1 MPECPVFYVR
11 CIRASEMSGD
21 TGKLT
26 IHACYFIGSGNVRTI
41 SHRRVAELLIP
52 EMLCIALGKCHE
64 DATVIATT
72 IVNQGN
78 VLDYLMHT
86 VYSSPI
92 SITNRTP
99 RCSSKYECHVAED
112 VRSTSFGRQ
121 QIQRYIAQGRLRW
134 FGHPLRSPLN
144 HPARAI
150 YTFNATA
157 AGWSRPRGAPRT
169 RWSDVL
175 SKDLK

>member
-1 MPECPVFYVR
+1 
-11 CIRASEMSGD
+11 MSGY
-21 TGKLT
+21 TSKLT

-41 SHRRVAELLIP
+41 SHRRFAELLIP
-52 EMLCIALGKCHE
+52 EMPCIALGKCHE

-92 SITNRTP
+92 SITNSTP
-99 RCSSKYECHVAED
+99 RCSSKDECHVAEY

-121 QIQRYIAQGRLRW
+121 QIQRCIAQGRLRW
-134 FGHPLRSPLN
+134 FVHPLRSPLN

-150 YTFNATA
+150 YTFNPTA